1 MPQELPPSKKSLAKG
16 WSHGQ
21 RIREMKN
28 DFVLLLQD
36 RPTRPVHFGEHPEL
50 HPHNT
55 TEEGQRGHSLIPA
68 KQSNKKV

>member
-1 MPQELPPSKKSLAKG
+1 
-16 WSHGQ
+16 
-21 RIREMKN
+21 MKN

-36 RPTRPVHFGEHPEL
+36 HPTRPAHFGEHPEL